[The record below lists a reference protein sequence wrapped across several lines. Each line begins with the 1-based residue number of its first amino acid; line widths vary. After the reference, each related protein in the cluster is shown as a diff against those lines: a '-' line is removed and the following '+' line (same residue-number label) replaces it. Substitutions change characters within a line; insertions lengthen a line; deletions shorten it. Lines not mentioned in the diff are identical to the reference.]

1 MNRVGGRITHQ
12 SNAEGSWR
20 VRRAVVT
27 GISRGT
33 NIDPRIVGVLL
44 GVALLGVVLAVVGV
58 APAEGAETT
67 AGPSELASTNSG
79 DLTEIHGQVLYQHE
93 DGSWQ
98 PARNVEVRILKNGAI
113 DREITTTTT
122 DDNGRYSVHIDVEY
136 WENSWFN
143 DELNLKVQA
152 LARNPAADVFTL
164 ENYVKIHKG
173 NGGTYTRQVKD
184 TVTVGADS
192 KEINVYTSDEDYSR
206 AFQIADAAL
215 DAYRFSGEELSWTRQ
230 QVDVKYPAHIGG
242 DMYASPFDTIRITTD
257 GWQYDKDG
265 TVIHE
270 YGHATMGALF
280 GYSGWE
286 IPEIE
291 SWLKNDEG
299 EWFPCHT
306 YYSKTDKNYAW
317 YEGFAEFFEAAAS
330 GHSAA
335 GGYDLE
341 STEFYTMDRTHSECH
356 DASGTDEYDG
366 AEVEGAIASILWDLY
381 DGTGEHYDNMDVE
394 LREILGTISAW
405 DGVTSTEE
413 YKRNAEK
420 ALNINDFWEQFRTDD
435 NHADLRKIF
444 LANGIQKPDRFE
456 DNDHTGSATPIASG
470 DTVEAQVNS
479 GDVDVFEIDVSDGE
493 EVTVEIDRQ
502 VGDSD
507 LELTVLGP
515 NGNAVADSTT
525 RGVAD
530 EDLSFTADES
540 GSYYVEVSDRK
551 EYTGG
556 AYELS
561 VETEGS
567 SFDWSNTWD
576 NSWEYDL
583 DTDGVITNTTYE
595 IDFSY
600 TEDEDDE

>member
-1 MNRVGGRITHQ
+1 MNRIGGRITRQ
-12 SNAEGSWR
+12 SNAERSWG
-20 VRRAVVT
+20 VRRAVAT
-27 GISRGT
+27 SASRGT
-33 NIDPRIVGVLL
+33 NIDPRIVGVVLGLVLL
-44 GVALLGVVLAVVGV
+44 GIAIAVVGA
-58 APAEGAETT
+58 APAAGAQTT
-67 AGPSELASTNSG
+67 HTHGGVAQADSG
-79 DLTEIHGQVLYQHE
+79 DLTEISGQVLYQHE

-113 DREITTTTT
+113 DREIVTTTT
-122 DDNGRYSVHIDVEY
+122 DDNGRYSVNIDVAY
-136 WENSWFN
+136 WENSWF
-143 DELNLKVQA
+143 DEELNLKIQA

-164 ENYVKIHKG
+164 SNYAKIHKG

-192 KEINVYTSDEDYSR
+192 KEINIYASEQDYSR

-215 DAYRFSGEELSWTRQ
+215 DAYRFSEEELSWTRD

-265 TVIHE
+265 TVTHE

-280 GYSGWE
+280 GYGDWE

-330 GHSAA
+330 GYSAA

-341 STEFYTMDRTHSECH
+341 STDFYTMDATHPECH

-366 AEVEGAIASILWDLY
+366 EEVEGSIASIFWDLY
-381 DGTGEHYDNMDVE
+381 DGTGGEDFDNMDVE
-394 LREILGTISAW
+394 LQEILGTISGW
-405 DGVTSTEE
+405 DGVTSDLE
-413 YKRNAEK
+413 YKRNSEK
-420 ALNINDFWEQFRTDD
+420 ALNINDFWDQFRTDE

-444 LANGIQKPDRFE
+444 LANGIQKPDQFE
-456 DNDHTGSATPIASG
+456 NNDDTSSATAIEGG
-470 DTVEAQVNS
+470 DTVEAQINS
-479 GDVDVFEIDVSDGE
+479 GDVDVFEIDVSDGD
-493 EVTVEIDRQ
+493 EVTVTIDRQ

-507 LELTVLGP
+507 LELQVLGP
-515 NGNAVADSTT
+515 NGNAVADSST
-525 RGVAD
+525 RGIAD
-530 EDLSFTADES
+530 EEVSFTADAS
-540 GSYYVEVSDRK
+540 GTYYVEVSDRK

-561 VETEGS
+561 VENSGS
-567 SFDWSNTWD
+567 SFDWSTVWD
-576 NSWEYDL
+576 EPVYTEVT
-583 DTDGVITNTTYE
+583 TDPVVVDTTYE
-595 IDFSY
+595 IDLSS
-600 TEDEDDE
+600 EDDDE